1 MLFFLFSAERNSQ
14 YFDLSLSQN
23 YNIIKQRSTAWL
35 TLRKTAKVTGST
47 LYNALGLSS
56 LSDLKQ
62 HHYQFIKK
70 RSPPP
75 FSDDVKKRLEYE
87 TQNEKHIIGTV
98 LGNSLPALLPHCFA
112 FQEVGS
118 VFLDIAGEEN
128 FIEVSTD
135 GLLMCFGGDAC
146 PEKKTTQNHFAIL
159 LEGKCLFPDSSKP
172 IEPMYQ
178 IYPHYVPQTLAEMVA
193 YNAKLLW
200 LLSFAV
206 SSVVLL
212 NIRFD
217 KKLWEMMCR
226 ICTDLHGGQK
236 PKVPVK
242 LHPET
247 KALKSH
253 ITKFISTHCSF
264 VCEIPSYFG
273 LETALRE
280 SSIIS
285 PYSFCSL
292 REKQIINKETIKKE
306 CKIICVESKP
316 LFNDIHNTLRQEVQ
330 EVLVFMLSDH
340 NCHHKQFI
348 PYSLPL
354 GYTMKGKN
362 MSNNDLRYL
371 VNRCRNTLKQRNVP
385 VLCEVYDGQWQNM
398 CMTSEKGL
406 PLTELRLIK
415 PTWQR
420 VQKMT
425 KEKCLQEMVLAA
437 KISRRHLELM
447 AKIPK
452 LNRGKVTYHNLTLTG
467 NADSTVDVVSTGG
480 LTFKEPAIKYIR
492 TITQNSRP
500 DLWLENAEENVIDE
514 GNEVNNTKKKK
525 GNVCRLTESEK
536 SIVHLLDSEIV
547 RDLQEAL
554 GENFMLEEPVDN
566 ITTDG
571 DVDYEKEL
579 LWLALNHSDISLL
592 TNIIDDLREL
602 NPEKWRNLT
611 QRRTL
616 PQYTYTANKHYQNLL
631 CSRDNVYWENA

>member
-1 MLFFLFSAERNSQ
+1 ML
-14 YFDLSLSQN
+14 
-23 YNIIKQRSTAWL
+23 
-35 TLRKTAKVTGST
+35 
-47 LYNALGLSS
+47 
-56 LSDLKQ
+56 
-62 HHYQFIKK
+62 
-70 RSPPP
+70 
-75 FSDDVKKRLEYE
+75 
-87 TQNEKHIIGTV
+87 
-98 LGNSLPALLPHCFA
+98 HCFA
-112 FQEVGS
+112 FQRVGS
-118 VFLDIAGEEN
+118 VFLNIAGEEN
-128 FIEVSTD
+128 FIEVSGD
-135 GLLMCFGGDAC
+135 GLLMCFSGDDC
-146 PEKKTTQNHFAIL
+146 PEKKTAQNHFAIL

-172 IEPMYQ
+172 IEPMYE
-178 IYPHYVPQTLAEMVA
+178 IYPRYVPQTLSEMA
-193 YNAKLLW
+193 ANNAKLLW

-206 SSVVLL
+206 LSVVLL
-212 NIRFD
+212 NIRCD
-217 KKLWEMMCR
+217 EKLSEMLCR

-242 LHPET
+242 LHPEM

-292 REKQIINKETIKKE
+292 REKQIINENTIKKE
-306 CKIICVESKP
+306 CKIICVKSKP
-316 LFNDIHNTLRQEVQ
+316 LFNDIHNTLCQEAQ
-330 EVLVFMLSDH
+330 EVLVFMLSKH
-340 NCHHKQFI
+340 NCHHEQFI

-354 GYTMKGKN
+354 GYMMKGKN

-371 VNRCRNTLKQRNVP
+371 VNRCRNTLKECNVP
-385 VLCEVYDGQWQNM
+385 VLCKVYDRQWQNM

-437 KISRRHLELM
+437 KISHRDLELM

-452 LNRGKVTYHNLTLTG
+452 LNRGKVTYHNLTLTH
-467 NADSTVDVVSTGG
+467 NADSTVDVLLTGS

-514 GNEVNNTKKKK
+514 GNEVNNSKKK
-525 GNVCRLTESEK
+525 
-536 SIVHLLDSEIV
+536 
-547 RDLQEAL
+547 
-554 GENFMLEEPVDN
+554 
-566 ITTDG
+566 
-571 DVDYEKEL
+571 
-579 LWLALNHSDISLL
+579 
-592 TNIIDDLREL
+592 REMF
-602 NPEKWRNLT
+602 
-611 QRRTL
+611 
-616 PQYTYTANKHYQNLL
+616 A
-631 CSRDNVYWENA
+631 D